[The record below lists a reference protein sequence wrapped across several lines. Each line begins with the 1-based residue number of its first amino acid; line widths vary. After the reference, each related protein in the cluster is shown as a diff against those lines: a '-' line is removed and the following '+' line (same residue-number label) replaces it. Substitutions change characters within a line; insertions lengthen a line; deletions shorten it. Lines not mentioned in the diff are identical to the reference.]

1 MTIDMAHIAE
11 LMNAAPEWRHR
22 EGREQI
28 APDLWGKDHWSLLG
42 YVENVEVDHKGRI
55 DWRRLT
61 LSERN
66 WPMLYA
72 ARDYGAALGRYTGL
86 GDEDSADKYGLRLR
100 RINGEPV
107 TLYGHCE
114 ADALMDLVDAGL
126 VTMAMPGVS
135 EDGEYFLKPN
145 GRSLD
150 GEDDPRPGLM
160 TGLTEWQLMPWARF
174 RLTEKGREVAN
185 ELRAHKATDGA
196 TWSNFEPATLP
207 RAAVVTGEVVKP
219 VEEI

>member
-1 MTIDMAHIAE
+1 MSIDMTHLAE
-11 LMNAAPEWRHR
+11 LMSAAPEWQTR

-28 APDLWGKDHWSLLG
+28 TPDRWGKDHWSLLG
-42 YVENVEVDHKGRI
+42 YVETREVDYDGRI

-61 LSERN
+61 LSARN

-72 ARDYGAALGRYTGL
+72 ARDYNAALGRYTGDL
-86 GDEDSADKYGLRLR
+86 GYDDAADRYGLRLR
-100 RINGEPV
+100 RINDKPV

-126 VTMAMPGVS
+126 VTLTMPGVS

-145 GRSLD
+145 GRPLD

-160 TGLTEWQLMPWARF
+160 TGHTEWKLMPWARF
-174 RLTEKGREVAN
+174 RLTELGREVAN

-196 TWSNFEPATLP
+196 TWSNFEPTTLP
-207 RAAVVTGEVVKP
+207 MPTVVSGEVVKP
-219 VEEI
+219 VEG